1 MNKISSKLLLL
12 TSKLLLLTS
21 LVLANI
27 VPAIQA
33 RENTSTPAESPQ
45 QSTSILKAIL
55 SLFKS
60 TENRFVTR
68 GDEVCL
74 ISPGNAG
81 EQVIWS
87 DRPLFIWQGKI
98 PESEINLVEVPK
110 NLLEEEQLVWMET
123 VPENIQ
129 SIAYTGDA
137 LKPGITYKWKL
148 ISNDTIY
155 NQTITLMEESEREAI
170 AAELTDLENT
180 LDDDATVEDI
190 AIERA
195 DFFTRKQLGY
205 DALQQL
211 YSVPNPSDRLK
222 TQINEIEQYF
232 CNLNE

>member
-1 MNKISSKLLLL
+1 MNKISSKI
-12 TSKLLLLTS
+12 LLLTS
-21 LVLANI
+21 LIIANI
-27 VPAIQA
+27 IPATQA
-33 RENTSTPAESPQ
+33 QENTSTPADSPQ

-60 TENRFVTR
+60 TENRFITR

-74 ISPGNAG
+74 ISPRDAG

-87 DRPLFIWQGKI
+87 DRPLFIWQGEI
-98 PESEINLVEVPK
+98 PESEINLFEAAK

-123 VPENIQ
+123 VPENTQ

-137 LKPGITYKWKL
+137 LKPGITYEWE
-148 ISNDTIY
+148 IVSNDTTY

-170 AAELTDLENT
+170 AAELTDLENK

-190 AIERA
+190 AMARA

-211 YSVPNPSDRLK
+211 YSVPNPSSSLK
-222 TQINEIEQYF
+222 TQIKEIEQYF

>member
-1 MNKISSKLLLL
+1 MNKISL
-12 TSKLLLLTS
+12 KLLLLTS
-21 LVLANI
+21 LIIANI
-27 VPAIQA
+27 VPAIKAQ
-33 RENTSTPAESPQ
+33 ENTSTPAESPQ

-60 TENRFVTR
+60 TENRFITR

-87 DRPLFIWQGKI
+87 DRPLFIWQGEI
-98 PESEINLVEVPK
+98 PESEINLFEAAE
-110 NLLEEEQLVWMET
+110 NLLEEEQLVWRST
-123 VPENIQ
+123 VPENTQ

-137 LKPGITYKWKL
+137 LKPGITYEWE
-148 ISNDTIY
+148 IVSNDTTYRQI
-155 NQTITLMEESEREAI
+155 ITLMEESEREAI
-170 AAELTDLENT
+170 AAELTDLENK

-190 AIERA
+190 AIARA

-211 YSVPNPSDRLK
+211 YSVPNPSSSLK
-222 TQINEIEQYF
+222 TQIKEIEQYF